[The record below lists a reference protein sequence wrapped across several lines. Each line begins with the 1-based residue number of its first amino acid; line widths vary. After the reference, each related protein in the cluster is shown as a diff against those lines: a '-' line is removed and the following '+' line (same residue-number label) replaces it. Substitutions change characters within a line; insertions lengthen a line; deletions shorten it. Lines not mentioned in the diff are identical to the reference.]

1 MAFSKILVRTTVIAG
16 LVGLVGLAI
25 VGPVRAKILADK
37 VRGNINSA
45 VDACIDDPSALRA
58 QIRELEAQYAPRIAQ
73 TRSDLGQVKAQIA
86 ELKREQVVAQRVVE
100 IAQADLQKLHGMLAR
115 AETVRDLNSS
125 VVVANYSSG
134 GGLQTEENPA
144 EVRINFNN
152 ESLSFD
158 QAVSKAQQV
167 EQVISAYVSRHD
179 EIERDL
185 GYMAE
190 QQKRLGEL
198 NDKLE
203 TERSQFQAQLVA
215 LDHQIDAIARNDRL
229 IEMMKRREESL
240 AANSRYEAGSLENL
254 KGRLAEIRTKQEAEL
269 ETIGRGSTSNSYE
282 AKAKIDLDARNRALK
297 PYQPW
302 TKPTKKVIEIGPG
315 DALPMLPEST
325 TPAEPKAEPA
335 KADPAKTGTI
345 ARK

>member
-1 MAFSKILVRTTVIAG
+1 MAFSKVLVRTTVIVG
-16 LVGLVGLAI
+16 LVGLVGLAV
-25 VGPVRAKILADK
+25 VGPVRARILADK

-58 QIRELEAQYAPRIAQ
+58 QIRELESQYAPRIAQ
-73 TRSDLGQVKAQIA
+73 TRSDLGQVKGQIA

-100 IAQADLQKLHGMLAR
+100 IAQADLQKLQGMLAR
-115 AETVRDLNSS
+115 AETIRDMGST
-125 VVVANYSSG
+125 VVVAGYSDG
-134 GGLQTEENPA
+134 RVEETPG

-152 ESLSFD
+152 ESLNFE

-167 EQVISAYVSRHD
+167 EQVINAYVSRHD

-190 QQKRLGEL
+190 QQKRLAEL

-203 TERSQFQAQLVA
+203 TERGQFQAQLVA
-215 LDHQIDAIARNDRL
+215 LDHQIDAIARNERM
-229 IEMMKRREESL
+229 IEMMQRRED
-240 AANSRYEAGSLENL
+240 AMTANSRYEAGSLENL
-254 KGRLAEIRTKQEAEL
+254 KGRLAEIRTKQEAQL
-269 ETIGRGSTSNSYE
+269 ETIGRGSTSNGYE
-282 AKAKIDLDARNRALK
+282 AKAKIDLDARNRTLK

-302 TKPTKKVIEIGPG
+302 AKPSKKVIEIGPG
-315 DALPMLPEST
+315 DALP
-325 TPAEPKAEPA
+325 PAGEPVPSEPT

-345 ARK
+345 AKR